1 MIIIS
6 NKQKKIAEEKG
17 GVFLNQYE
25 DKNNFRAHY
34 ETTGPEIWSQMNG
47 KIDAFVMGIGTR
59 GM

>member
-1 MIIIS
+1 M
-6 NKQKKIAEEKG
+6 AEEKG